1 MSLKNALANS
11 GNSFKKLFQMLWGY
25 SRSWLSFSFQH
36 SIVYYLKFIFP
47 AESLRVYVDGLLSLA
62 YIPNRVV
69 VDMPHIMA
77 NHATSTR
84 KTIQSIEIKVTRKRI
99 FLIHSMAGQLI
110 QTNKIL
116 CEWQM
121 IIIFTCIFYRF
132 LNKSNR
138 KTKLT
143 LKLIH
148 IQFLDSSVH

>member
-1 MSLKNALANS
+1 MKVKNTAKICKLPSTGSKMDIIMSLKNALANS
-11 GNSFKKLFQMLWGY
+11 GNSFKKLFQMLWGH
-25 SRSWLSFSFQH
+25 SRSCLSFSFQH

-99 FLIHSMAGQLI
+99 FLIHSMAG
-110 QTNKIL
+110 
-116 CEWQM
+116 
-121 IIIFTCIFYRF
+121 
-132 LNKSNR
+132 
-138 KTKLT
+138 
-143 LKLIH
+143 
-148 IQFLDSSVH
+148 